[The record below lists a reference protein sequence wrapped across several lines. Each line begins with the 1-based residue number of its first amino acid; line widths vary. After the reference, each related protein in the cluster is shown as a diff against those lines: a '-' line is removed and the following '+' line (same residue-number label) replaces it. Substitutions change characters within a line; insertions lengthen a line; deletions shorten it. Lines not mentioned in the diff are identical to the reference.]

1 MKSKR
6 FLFVILFHF
15 FYTHPAAPAIAKNS
29 FEFEKAAEDGFK
41 FMIAAYSLQENLR
54 DLHDGTFWL
63 LSPLAAQNSTARN
76 LITGGFCVGL
86 ITTCSLCVLKKKNP
100 TNTLLAG
107 TTAGIAGAALFAL
120 QYPETRSRALLS
132 LAYPALF
139 YLKHQVEKQI
149 ALQEALQKSES
160 LSEQSKEEDEKNLEK
175 IFVSTLFGC
184 MIGRMQGENPLGE
197 ILQKYLLRH
206 KTLTL
211 T

>member
-6 FLFVILFHF
+6 LLFVVLFHF
-15 FYTHPAAPAIAKNS
+15 FYTHPAAPAIVENTLK
-29 FEFEKAAEDGFK
+29 FEKVAEDSFK
-41 FMIAAYSLQENLR
+41 FIIAAYSLQENLR

-63 LSPLAAQNSTARN
+63 LSPLATQNSTARN
-76 LITGGFCVGL
+76 LIAGGFCAGL
-86 ITTCSLCVLKKKNP
+86 ITTCSLCVLKKKST

-107 TTAGIAGAALFAL
+107 TTAGIAGAAVLAL

-139 YLKHQVEKQI
+139 YLKHQVDKQI

-160 LSEQSKEEDEKNLEK
+160 LSKQGKEEDEKKLEK
-175 IFVSTLFGC
+175 ILVSTLFGC

-197 ILQKYLLRH
+197 LLQKYLLN
-206 KTLTL
+206 KKF
-211 T
+211 